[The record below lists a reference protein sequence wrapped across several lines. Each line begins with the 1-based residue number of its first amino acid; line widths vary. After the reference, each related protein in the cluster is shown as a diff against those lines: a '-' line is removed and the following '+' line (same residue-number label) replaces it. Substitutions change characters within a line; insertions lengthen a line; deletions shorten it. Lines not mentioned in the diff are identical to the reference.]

1 MSTGRRTPRPGVDP
15 PATAGA
21 GSRSS
26 LVGVAIVG
34 VPNVGKSTLFNR
46 LIGRRHALV
55 GDRPGLTRDRLEA
68 EAWIGDRR
76 ARVIDTGGIIRD
88 HADSMAVLVRQQAE
102 TAVAGAAAVLL
113 VVNARAGLLPQDHE
127 IAQWLR
133 RSGRPTLVVA
143 NKIDRPED
151 EGLAAEFHALGLG
164 DPVPVSAEH
173 GLGIG
178 PLVDLLSELL
188 PAAGAADLETP
199 PSDVRRL
206 AFVGRQNVGKSSL
219 VNALAEEER
228 SVVSEIAGT
237 TRDTV
242 DIALTAGGHDY
253 RILDTAG
260 LRRNRRAAD
269 RIETLAAGRAMDALR
284 FADVVLL
291 VLDGSVEISMQDQSV
306 AGEAQRSGRP
316 LVLVVN
322 KWDLAARGEA
332 AREAMKRQLAERF
345 RFARYAPIVFVS
357 ARTGAGV
364 HRILP
369 EVEAV
374 WRNGSTWV
382 GAGKLNRF
390 LQKLQTLRPGR
401 GSRGE
406 PMRCSYIAQTGIRPP
421 AFTLFSNLHG
431 PADTPYRRFLENRLR
446 SEFGFD
452 RTPVILH
459 WKRK

>member
-1 MSTGRRTPRPGVDP
+1 
-15 PATAGA
+15 
-21 GSRSS
+21 
-26 LVGVAIVG
+26 

-76 ARVIDTGGIIRD
+76 ATVIDTGGIVRD
-88 HADSMAVLVRQQAE
+88 HADDMAVLVRQQAE
-102 TAVAGAAAVLL
+102 AAVAGAAAALL
-113 VVNARAGLLPQDHE
+113 VVNARAGLLPQDRE

-133 RSGRPTLVVA
+133 RSGTPTIVIA
-143 NKIDRPED
+143 NKVDRPED
-151 EGLAAEFHALGLG
+151 ESLAAEFHALGLG

-178 PLVDLLSELL
+178 PLIDRLRPLL
-188 PAAGAADLETP
+188 PESSTEESEGPGAE
-199 PSDVRRL
+199 VRRI

-219 VNALAEEER
+219 VNALTREER

-242 DIALTAGGHDY
+242 DVALTAGGHHY

-260 LRRNRRAAD
+260 LRRNRGAAD
-269 RIETLAAGRAMDALR
+269 RIESLAAGRAMETLR

-306 AGEAQRSGRP
+306 AGLAQRSGRP

-322 KWDLAARGEA
+322 KWDLAARGEG
-332 AREAMKRQLAERF
+332 AREEMKRTLAERF
-345 RFARYAPIVFVS
+345 RFARYAPVVFVS

-364 HRILP
+364 QRLLP

-382 GAGKLNRF
+382 GAGRLNRF
-390 LQKLQTLRPGR
+390 LQRLQALRPGR

-406 PMRCSYIAQTGIRPP
+406 PMRCYYVAQTGIRPP

-431 PADTPYRRFLENRLR
+431 PADTPYRRFVENRLR

-452 RTPVILH
+452 RTPIVLH

>member
-1 MSTGRRTPRPGVDP
+1 MPRTSADP
-15 PATAGA
+15 QGKAAA
-21 GSRSS
+21 GSRTSPPA
-26 LVGVAIVG
+26 VAIVG

-55 GDRPGLTRDRLEA
+55 GDRPGLTRDRIEA
-68 EAWIGDRR
+68 EASIGDRT
-76 ARVIDTGGIIRD
+76 ATVIDTGGIVRD
-88 HADSMAVLVRQQAE
+88 HADDMAVLVRQQAE

-113 VVNARAGLLPQDHE
+113 VVSARAGLLPQDHE

-133 RSGRPTLVVA
+133 RSGRPTLVIA
-143 NKIDRPED
+143 NKVDRPED
-151 EGLAAEFHALGLG
+151 EDLAAEFHALGLG
-164 DPVPVSAEH
+164 DPFPVSAEH
-173 GLGIG
+173 GLGLGAVIDR
-178 PLVDLLSELL
+178 LRTLL
-188 PAAGAADLETP
+188 PEASPAAIETP
-199 PSDVRRL
+199 PSEVRRI

-219 VNALAEEER
+219 VNCLAQEER

-242 DIALTAGGHDY
+242 DVALNAGGHEY

-269 RIETLAAGRAMDALR
+269 RIETLAAGRAMDTLR

-306 AGEAQRSGRP
+306 AGLAQRSGRP
-316 LVLVVN
+316 LVLIVN
-322 KWDLAARGEA
+322 KWDLVPQGEA
-332 AREAMKRQLAERF
+332 AREGMKRQLAERF
-345 RFARYAPIVFVS
+345 RFARYAPVVFVS

-364 HRILP
+364 NRILP

-374 WRNGSTWV
+374 WRNGSAWV
-382 GAGKLNRF
+382 GAGRLNRF
-390 LQKLQTLRPGR
+390 LQKLQALRPGR

-406 PMRCSYIAQTGIRPP
+406 PMRCFYIAQTGIRPP

-431 PADTPYRRFLENRLR
+431 PADTPYRRFVENRLR
-446 SEFGFD
+446 LEFGFD
-452 RTPVILH
+452 RTPVVLH